1 MQLSNEK
8 TINVDSIAKGGC
20 ASRAAHLGI
29 YSNAYRA
36 RMVKN
41 ALENS
46 ICPPLAIAADGNQNV
61 WASCSRCVNGA
72 GMYNEPCESCID
84 WSNFK

>member
-8 TINVDSIAKGGC
+8 KINAKRQGV
-20 ASRAAHLGI
+20 
-29 YSNAYRA
+29 YSNAHRA
-36 RMVKN
+36 GMVKN

-46 ICPPLAIAADGNQNV
+46 ICPPLVRDADGNQNV
-61 WASCSRCVNGA
+61 WASCSRCVNNGA
-72 GMYNEPCESCID
+72 GMYNEPCESCKN